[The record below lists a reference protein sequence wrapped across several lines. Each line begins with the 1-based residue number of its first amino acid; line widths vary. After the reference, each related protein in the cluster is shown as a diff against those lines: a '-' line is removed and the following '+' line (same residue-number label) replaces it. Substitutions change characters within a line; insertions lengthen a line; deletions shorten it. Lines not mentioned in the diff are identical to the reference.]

1 MGRKKVLHI
10 LRMSEYSGAEKVAIS
25 IIKIFRN
32 QYDMIYLATDGT
44 IREKLEEEQVK
55 YVLLEKFTRKN
66 IKRAIKKIHPDI
78 VHAHDFTATLM
89 IAGMKKD
96 FRLISHLHQDPLW
109 ARKWNQKTLLFTA
122 FLHRIDCLIVVS
134 ENALQNFVF
143 KTYCQ
148 KNVKVIHNLI
158 DPNEI
163 YCLANNENG
172 EKVYDLLFCGRF
184 SEPKNPERFVDIVEE
199 VVKDGVNVHAAM
211 LGRGPLFE
219 DCKKRIIEK
228 QLENHIEL
236 LGFVNNP
243 YWYMARSKI
252 MCMTS
257 RWEGYGL
264 VAAEAN
270 VLGVPVL
277 ATRAVGFLK
286 VYGDE
291 TYEYC
296 DSDEEFC
303 VKIKELLQ
311 DNQLY
316 EHICESSLKRVAHL
330 TDIDCYKKEMEA
342 VYEEEEH

>member
-1 MGRKKVLHI
+1 MERKKVLHI

-66 IKRAIKKIHPDI
+66 IKRAINKIRPDI

-109 ARKWNQKTLLFTA
+109 ARKWNPKTLLFTA

-143 KTYCQ
+143 KTFCQ

-158 DPNEI
+158 DSNEI

-184 SEPKNPERFVDIVEE
+184 SEPKNPERFIDIVEE
-199 VVKDGVNVHAAM
+199 VVKDGVNGYLVSSDRSEKYILAIAKAM
-211 LGRGPLFE
+211 QMNTIV
-219 DCKKRIIEK
+219 DKKKMYAINQV
-228 QLENHIEL
+228 QLQ
-236 LGFVNNP
+236 P
-243 YWYMARSKI
+243 YSVSKI
-252 MCMTS
+252 
-257 RWEGYGL
+257 
-264 VAAEAN
+264 N
-270 VLGVPVL
+270 V
-277 ATRAVGFLK
+277 
-286 VYGDE
+286 
-291 TYEYC
+291 
-296 DSDEEFC
+296 
-303 VKIKELLQ
+303 
-311 DNQLY
+311 
-316 EHICESSLKRVAHL
+316 
-330 TDIDCYKKEMEA
+330 EMQNIY
-342 VYEEEEH
+342 V